1 MSEADEGGD
10 VRFVLLLTK
19 LAGLV
24 DVTGEN
30 GKGESLDD
38 SVEGECE
45 RGVLLSEEFC
55 R

>member
-1 MSEADEGGD
+1 MSEADEGG
-10 VRFVLLLTK
+10 VVKFVLLLTK

-30 GKGESLDD
+30 GNGESLED

-55 R
+55 K